1 MASSIDDDSLYGDDY
16 CVSHAPIVMPPPP
29 PPSHQRPV
37 PSIQL
42 VDSEPLEAA
51 APLYNSILAAL
62 KDPLPAEEIDQMAT
76 NWKRR
81 ERIRNGKKAQK
92 CIDELIYLTLKCG
105 NKYAAINAI
114 NDCIDCVDYR
124 DEGDC
129 ETPISVT
136 LMTMRK
142 YRSMKMG
149 DTDVTVGW
157 IARHTDFCD
166 QLAKCFGDRFK
177 VIYRSTGDCLD
188 EITLTLQFWLKF

>member
-1 MASSIDDDSLYGDDY
+1 MAASTDDDSLYGDDY
-16 CVSHAPIVMPPPP
+16 CVSHAPIVMPP
-29 PPSHQRPV
+29 V

-42 VDSEPLEAA
+42 VHSEPSEAK
-51 APLYNSILAAL
+51 APLYNSILVSL
-62 KDPLPAEEIDQMAT
+62 KEPLPAEEIETMAT

-92 CIDELIYLTLKCG
+92 CIDELIYHTLKCG

-114 NDCIDCVDYR
+114 NDCIDSLEYR
-124 DEGDC
+124 DMGDC

-136 LMTMRK
+136 LTSLKKYNIMRI
-142 YRSMKMG
+142 G
-149 DTDVTVGW
+149 DTDYTVAW

-177 VIYRSTGDCLD
+177 VIYRSTGDSFD